1 MAATPSPNYNDKQFL
16 AADPTF
22 QNRVRQSLLAACVLA
37 KLEDPRTVPFHRERE
52 TFIVAVVS
60 QPDVYKV
67 LFADAAA
74 SFTAVINDATLSG
87 ATPLTSAN
95 VAAQAALVQ
104 DSNIDAAVSSSF
116 NMFFRTP
123 GN

>member
-1 MAATPSPNYNDKQFL
+1 MAATPSPNYFDKQLL
-16 AADPTF
+16 AADLTF

-52 TFIVAVVS
+52 TFIAAIVS

-67 LFADAAA
+67 LFAIAAV
-74 SFTAVINDATLSG
+74 SFTSVINDATVSG
-87 ATPLTSAN
+87 GTPLTTGN

-104 DSNIDAAVSSSF
+104 DSNIDLAVTGSF